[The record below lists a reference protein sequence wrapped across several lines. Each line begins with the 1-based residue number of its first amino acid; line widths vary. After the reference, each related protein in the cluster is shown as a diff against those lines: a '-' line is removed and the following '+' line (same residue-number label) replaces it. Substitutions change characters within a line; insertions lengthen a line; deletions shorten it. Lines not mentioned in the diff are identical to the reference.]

1 MKSIIILLIMM
12 GVIFITVGYIKTNQ
26 MCPPPIV
33 QYRYYPRS
41 FEEEQTNPIP
51 VSAIFG
57 KMFKERSPWIK

>member
-41 FEEEQTNPIP
+41 FEEEQTNPCVTILKT
-51 VSAIFG
+51 ATND
-57 KMFKERSPWIK
+57 IKN